1 MGEPRSLVCRGLCT
15 PPSPG
20 ALHTVTAGC
29 TGAGLGV
36 GVAPLAGPG
45 LPASAVGTG
54 HPRAEGGGQCGACGR
69 ERPPPAVCV
78 GLFLLLPAVPP
89 REGPVGVSV
98 RVHWGPHFKNSCR
111 ERS

>member
-69 ERPPPAVCV
+69 ERPPPP
-78 GLFLLLPAVPP
+78 G
-89 REGPVGVSV
+89 RTSEG
-98 RVHWGPHFKNSCR
+98 RTRWRLGPCSLGAAL
-111 ERS
+111 